1 MHCSGHAGND
11 RADTLAGKK
20 QQPYIPSGLRLGRS
34 EMLRSLRHYLQA
46 QNQGCYTVDHLEETG
61 VERGS
66 VRRERAIIREKA
78 KPSNIVWTVST
89 GTFGK
94 LTNKVERIIMGFSK
108 RMGII
113 LN

>member
-1 MHCSGHAGND
+1 MHCSEHAGVKAGNNQ
-11 RADTLAGKK
+11 ADILAVKK
-20 QQPYIPSGLRLGRS
+20 QQPYIPSGMRLGRS

-46 QNQGCYTVDHLEETG
+46 QNQGHYAVDHLEETG

-66 VRRERAIIREKA
+66 ARRERAIVSQ
-78 KPSNIVWTVST
+78 SNIVWTVST

-108 RMGII
+108 RMGTI